1 MFWFTSYLY
10 NCKCKKNAFFCLHF
24 EKKATR
30 IQNILIHSVWHFFYI
45 CDYKDRLISARKE
58 SLESRYLHSCT
69 TLIPTNS
76 VVLQMTFQGKPNGA
90 YINITEYGKDKKQSN
105 MKLNN
110 QKIVSLALLLVLG
123 SGQQ

>member
-1 MFWFTSYLY
+1 
-10 NCKCKKNAFFCLHF
+10 
-24 EKKATR
+24 
-30 IQNILIHSVWHFFYI
+30 
-45 CDYKDRLISARKE
+45 
-58 SLESRYLHSCT
+58 
-69 TLIPTNS
+69 
-76 VVLQMTFQGKPNGA
+76 MTFQGKPNGA